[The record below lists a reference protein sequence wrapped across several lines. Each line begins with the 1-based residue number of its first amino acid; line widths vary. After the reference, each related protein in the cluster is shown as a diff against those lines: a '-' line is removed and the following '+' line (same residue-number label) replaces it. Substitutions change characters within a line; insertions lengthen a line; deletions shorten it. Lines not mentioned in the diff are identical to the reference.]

1 MGYNN
6 LCSKEQKRR
15 IKMKKV
21 FAILMSCLL
30 ALTMVACSSETP
42 TETTTPTDTTEPTET
57 TEAVEPIDSS
67 KVITYDEYSAAEL
80 DTEVVVETYVQATQ
94 SWWDNKITIYSQDKD
109 GGAYF
114 IYNAAC
120 TEEDAA
126 KLVPGTKILVQGY
139 KSEWAGEVEIVDG
152 RFEILEDDTYVAE
165 AVDVTEE
172 LGTDTLIEKQN
183 QKVSFTGLTVEPS
196 IDPEGN
202 EVAFLYSSD
211 GSGTREDNNDLYFN
225 VSYNGETYTF
235 VVESYLCNNE
245 SEVYKAVE
253 NLNIG
258 DVIDCEGFLYW
269 YEGVNPHITSVTVK

>member
-1 MGYNN
+1 
-6 LCSKEQKRR
+6 
-15 IKMKKV
+15 MKKV
-21 FAILMSCLL
+21 FAILMSFLL

-57 TEAVEPIDSS
+57 TETVEPIDAS
-67 KVITYDEYSAAEL
+67 KVITYDEYVAAEL

-94 SWWDNKITIYSQDKD
+94 SWWEDQITIYSQDKD

-139 KSEWAGEVEIVDG
+139 KTEWAGEVEIIDG

-172 LGTDTLIEKQN
+172 LGTDSLIEKQN

-196 IDPEGN
+196 IDAEGN
-202 EVAFLYSSD
+202 EVAYLYNYD

-245 SEVYKAVE
+245 SDVYKAVE
-253 NLNIG
+253 ALNVG

-269 YEGVNPHITSVTVK
+269 YDGVNPHITSVTVK